1 MLFAMSANTPTEP
14 RPSMLGMLDRVLR
27 GGFTQR
33 EVLAAGRIEVPVV
46 GLVRLSLLLGAGYG
60 ISLGCYSLFG
70 GSPQAWLQMLA
81 SALKVPLLFLLT
93 LVVSFPSLYVFA
105 ALQRLPLDFRNTL
118 KLMLLAIVVHL
129 TVIASLGPVFAF
141 FAASTTSYPFLLLLN
156 VAVFAIGG
164 LLGLMVLRR
173 ATRDIFTPPS
183 AAKTSPPAVPPTPEP
198 TEASPETPAATAATP
213 WPATVTTARISH
225 QGAEQARRL
234 MGVWCCVYGV
244 VGAQMGWL
252 LRPFLGSPD
261 APFEWFRQRDGNFLV
276 AVLRTIGKLFHP

>member
-1 MLFAMSANTPTEP
+1 MSDDTPPGP
-14 RPSMLGMLDRVLR
+14 RPSLPAMLDRVLR

-33 EVLAAGRIEVPVV
+33 EVLAGGRIEVPVA
-46 GLVRLSLLLGAGYG
+46 GLVRLCLLLGGAYG
-60 ISLGCYSLFG
+60 VSLGCFSLFHG
-70 GSPQAWLQMLA
+70 APQAWLQMFA

-93 LVVSFPSLYVFA
+93 LLVSFPSLYVFA

-129 TVIASLGPVFAF
+129 TVIASLGPVFVF

-173 ATRDIFTPPS
+173 ATRDMFLPVPGARATVPEAPVPEGTPS
-183 AAKTSPPAVPPTPEP
+183 APSPPASAPV
-198 TEASPETPAATAATP
+198 AAP
-213 WPATVTTARISH
+213 RLSH
-225 QGAEQARRL
+225 QGADQARRL
-234 MGVWCCVYGV
+234 LGIWCCVYGV

-261 APFEWFRQRDGNFLV
+261 VPFAWLRAREGNFLI
-276 AVLRTIGKLFHP
+276 AVLETIRRLLHS